1 MVTLVLMLVNSL
13 IYQKN
18 CIPQLCST
26 VMEIEQDLAR
36 SNDAKITQTYHTT
49 VAKNKY
55 LNMYIVGSS
64 LFTLVAFIGL
74 SLLDVIKAG
83 PAFWD
88 FDNVTFMH
96 ELYVPFN
103 RGNHQ
108 ALIIT
113 TNIFTACESVVVN
126 GVIQTTFYAL
136 VMYGALRFKI
146 LQLNLKKIE
155 QTEGDR
161 MWKMRELIQ
170 DHQYC
175 IRWLLQSAFD
185 KFYQKCLHRFVG
197 ELNQAT
203 KNVLLMSFVLNSLK
217 VASVLFPL
225 MAVSTDILNS
235 YCINFIPLINHP

>member
-18 CIPQLCST
+18 CIPQLCSR
-26 VMEIEQDLAR
+26 VMEIEQNLAK
-36 SNDAKITQTYHTT
+36 SSDAKITQAYHTT

-55 LNMYIVGSS
+55 LNLYIVGSS
-64 LFTLVAFIGL
+64 LFTLAAFIGL

-113 TNIFTACESVVVN
+113 ANIFTACESVVVN

-136 VMYGALRFKI
+136 VMYGALKFKI
-146 LQLNLKKIE
+146 LQINLKKIE
-155 QTEGDR
+155 QIEGDR
-161 MWKMRELIQ
+161 QWRMRELIQ

-175 IRWLLQSAFD
+175 IR
-185 KFYQKCLHRFVG
+185 
-197 ELNQAT
+197 
-203 KNVLLMSFVLNSLK
+203 
-217 VASVLFPL
+217 
-225 MAVSTDILNS
+225 
-235 YCINFIPLINHP
+235 